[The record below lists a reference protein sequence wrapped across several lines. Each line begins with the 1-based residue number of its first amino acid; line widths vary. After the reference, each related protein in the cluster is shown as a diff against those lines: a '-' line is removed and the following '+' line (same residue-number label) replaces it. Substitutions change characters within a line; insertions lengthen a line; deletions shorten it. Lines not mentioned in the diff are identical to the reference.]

1 MEWLLGVC
9 QDILVWGA
17 TKLGQGV
24 AWVGGKGTDAILE
37 TLGVAS
43 RFIVTN
49 CESMFLL
56 FGFIGVFFVMANNKE
71 MGIKFIQKSLL
82 FFIILQIL
90 GACL

>member
-24 AWVGGKGTDAILE
+24 AWVGGKGADAILE

-43 RFIVTN
+43 RFTVTN
-49 CESMFLL
+49 CESVFLL

-71 MGIKFIQKSLL
+71 MGVKFIQKSLL